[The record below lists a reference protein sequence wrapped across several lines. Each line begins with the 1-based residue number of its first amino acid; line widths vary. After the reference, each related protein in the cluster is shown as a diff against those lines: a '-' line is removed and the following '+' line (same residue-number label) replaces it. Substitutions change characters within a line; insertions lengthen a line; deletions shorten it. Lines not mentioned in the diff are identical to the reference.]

1 MKEFKDKD
9 IGYSCIKVNNKC
21 DIMIKAMLEVYN
33 EMEVQDLSKYDN
45 DEDLTQNFQQEA
57 KMAMLSNMCKTQKRH
72 EQEGRGRMVINLAS
86 QKMVEQRI

>member
-1 MKEFKDKD
+1 MKEFKEKD

-45 DEDLTQNFQQEA
+45 DEDLT
-57 KMAMLSNMCKTQKRH
+57 
-72 EQEGRGRMVINLAS
+72 
-86 QKMVEQRI
+86 

>member
-9 IGYSCIKVNNKC
+9 IGYSCIKVNNTC

-45 DEDLTQNFQQEA
+45 DEDLT
-57 KMAMLSNMCKTQKRH
+57 
-72 EQEGRGRMVINLAS
+72 
-86 QKMVEQRI
+86 